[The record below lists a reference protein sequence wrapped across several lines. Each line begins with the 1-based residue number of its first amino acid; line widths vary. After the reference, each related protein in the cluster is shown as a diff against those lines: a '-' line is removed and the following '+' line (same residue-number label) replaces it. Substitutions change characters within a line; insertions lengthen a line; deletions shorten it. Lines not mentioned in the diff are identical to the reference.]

1 MLSNPD
7 LAKESKSVHSK
18 IKDTS
23 ETADGGEKPKDV
35 VLAKSGKTKMQQN
48 LRQDAEIRLSKRS
61 SMLPEERGCSPD
73 QIVHELRVHQIELE
87 MQNEALRES
96 QQALEESRDRYADL
110 YEFAPIGYL
119 TLTGK
124 GVISEAN
131 LTAATILGIER
142 NKLIKRLFRTYI
154 SRDDLEQWGRYFTR
168 VLNTTDRQVGDLK
181 LRKGDGS
188 IINARL
194 ESIRMG
200 NTGTEKIIRTA
211 ISDVTELVAAEEKLA
226 LKSRDLNELSAAY
239 HTIAEGKEQL
249 RQNIQELTDRESQ
262 LREALAEKE
271 VLLSEIHHRV
281 KNNLTAFIAL
291 LGLDGSYDNSP
302 AALAFRKDLQNR
314 ARSMALIHETLYKT
328 KKYAEVDMKVYLTTL
343 VGQIVT
349 SYNSRKTMKIILGV
363 EGISLDLGRGPP
375 IGLIVNELV
384 TNALK
389 YAFPDG
395 CKPDL
400 SDGVDPC
407 TVRITL
413 SKDSGIYRLS
423 VWDNGVGLPP
433 GFNIRTTQT
442 LGLKLVNFLAKHQL
456 GAETEINM
464 EKGTEIFFRFKE

>member
-1 MLSNPD
+1 MKKVP
-7 LAKESKSVHSK
+7 SK
-18 IKDTS
+18 IRNTCITGEGNKPEDLKISAS
-23 ETADGGEKPKDV
+23 E
-35 VLAKSGKTKMQQN
+35 KTKNQQD
-48 LRQDAEIRLSKRS
+48 LRKDAEMRLSERS
-61 SMLPEERGCSPD
+61 SVLPEESGCSPD

-110 YEFAPIGYL
+110 YDFAPVGYL
-119 TLTGK
+119 TLTDK

-154 SRDDLEQWGRYFTR
+154 SRDDREQWSRYFTR
-168 VLNTTDRQVGDLK
+168 VLKTTDRQIGDLK

-188 IINARL
+188 VINVRL

-200 NTGTEKIIRTA
+200 NTGTGKIIRTA
-211 ISDVTELVAAEEKLA
+211 ISDVTELVTAEEKLA
-226 LKSRDLNELSAAY
+226 LKSRDLDELSDAY
-239 HTIAEGKEQL
+239 QTIAEGKEDL
-249 RQNIQELTDRESQ
+249 RRNMQELTDRESQ

-291 LGLDGSYDNSP
+291 LGLEGSYDNSP
-302 AALAFRKDLQNR
+302 AGMAFRKDLQNR

-328 KKYAEVDMKVYLTTL
+328 KKYAEVDMNIYLTTL
-343 VGQIVT
+343 VEQIVA
-349 SYNSRKTMKIILGV
+349 SYKPRKTLKIILDAR
-363 EGISLDLGRGPP
+363 EISLDLGRGPP

-384 TNALK
+384 TNSLK
-389 YAFPDG
+389 YAFPGG
-395 CKPDL
+395 CKSDR
-400 SDGVDPC
+400 SDGVEPC
-407 TVRITL
+407 TIRIAL
-413 SKDSGIYRLS
+413 SKDSGMYTLS
-423 VWDNGVGLPP
+423 VSDNGVGLSPD
-433 GFNIRTTQT
+433 FNIRTTQT

-456 GAETEINM
+456 GAEPEINT